1 MSHSR
6 KGTLSLSSSGR
17 QFQLEGLNDLLK
29 TDMDTGQVPTEA
41 VVDTFDMLLKEIRH
55 GEWRVPIAYTATA
68 YYLTSLLRSGVV

>member
-41 VVDTFDMLLKEIRH
+41 VVDTLDMLLKEIRH
-55 GEWRVPIAYTATA
+55 GEWRVSIAYTAI
-68 YYLTSLLRSGVV
+68 